1 MTYGFHPEAEAEH
14 LETIAYYESRG
25 AGLGAR
31 YLAEFERLLGRAEIR
46 PSGERELIDV

>member
-14 LETIAYYESRG
+14 LETIAYYKSRG

-31 YLAEFERLLGRAEIR
+31 YLAEFERLLGQVCVHPHR
-46 PSGERELIDV
+46 